1 MIRTDPLLGLVHH
14 LTEAMERALVR
25 SWSAF
30 LGGPVF
36 VKGAEVRAVTV
47 DRLLEDIDRT
57 LGVFSLEVTGEAQ
70 GAMLWILDFQ
80 QIRLILAKLMREAW
94 SEAQEPSSLKPLEL
108 QALEGLALQ
117 GARAVL
123 RTMAQQDGLEA
134 SVAGARVQFFHT
146 DQRAGLSSLVPEGLP
161 RVVRSHFEIFGHGSS
176 SLITIWSAPLLASL
190 DAWAAAKFPPEQRSA
205 WTPRRNASL
214 QAVVVE
220 ASATATRLIEEALTA
235 NGIAPKLSTGAG
247 EAMQAIEAKV
257 PDLVFCDAALQGQ
270 EALSLARW
278 MRQRTPTK
286 ATPLIF
292 CGADASKPEVLKAL
306 QAGASDFLIKPVTAG
321 KISAV
326 LKKHLPESSS

>member
-1 MIRTDPLLGLVHH
+1 MLRTDALLGLVHH

-57 LGVFSLEVTGEAQ
+57 LGVFSLEVTGQAR
-70 GAMLWILDFQ
+70 GTLLWILDFQ
-80 QIRLILAKLMREAW
+80 QVRLMLARLMRDSW
-94 SEAQEPSSLKPLEL
+94 SEAQDPSNLKPLEL

-123 RTMAQQDGLEA
+123 RTLAQQDNLEA
-134 SVAGARVQFFHT
+134 SVAGARVHFFHP
-146 DQRAGLSSLVPEGLP
+146 DQRTSLSSLVPEGLP

-190 DAWAAAKFPPEQRSA
+190 NSWASTTFSPEQRA
-205 WTPRRNASL
+205 TWMPRRNASL
-214 QAVVVE
+214 QAVVVDG
-220 ASATATRLIEEALTA
+220 SATSTRLVEEALTA
-235 NGIAPKLSTGAG
+235 NGVAVKATTAAA
-247 EAMQAIEAKV
+247 EAMQLVETKV

-270 EALSLARW
+270 EALTLARW
-278 MRQRTPTK
+278 IRQRTPTK

-292 CGADASKPEVLKAL
+292 CGADASKAEVLRAL
-306 QAGASDFLIKPVTAG
+306 QAGASDFLIKPVTAD
-321 KISAV
+321 KVSAI
-326 LKKHLPESSS
+326 LKKHLPESAS